1 MHSRPRLAGLQTER
15 QRGKGTGCHNLASHS
30 GQEQQLQ
37 TQTQK
42 AGQSAH
48 ACISPHGCTELREK
62 TGGLEPNT
70 ATASRT
76 GGTAAAAAVRQEV
89 ELAEERR
96 KKKVF
101 VETSPVP
108 PSSHPC
114 GRGSP
119 SNLTAGRQ
127 SYGFWPAAGQESKN
141 GAIACFLDTV
151 PGILLSPPAGTLL
164 SSSYR
169 CSAAP
174 SASWLP
180 RHE

>member
-70 ATASRT
+70 AAASRT
-76 GGTAAAAAVRQEV
+76 GGTAAAAGGRAGGG
-89 ELAEERR
+89 AKGEEGFCRN
-96 KKKVF
+96 VACPAQF
-101 VETSPVP
+101 SPVWAREP
-108 PSSHPC
+108 FKSDP
-114 GRGSP
+114 
-119 SNLTAGRQ
+119 
-127 SYGFWPAAGQESKN
+127 WAAVVRILACRRPGEQN

-151 PGILLSPPAGTLL
+151 PGVLLSPPAGTLL